1 MSGGVG
7 DQGERKTT
15 RTPSSWFSGKPG
27 RVNISELSDQPRI
40 DEMPAERP
48 AQKGWMVDGQSP
60 KPPSEA
66 GESGEAA
73 DGYFGDS
80 QPWFGRNNQGTPPSA
95 AAGTGRS
102 ESPKTPSPSK
112 GDPRWT
118 DKLRDSA
125 NEKLARAAD
134 SFKKH
139 IEQPIAEEFHKYT
152 SPLGSMSPFN
162 GKSHFASIVDP
173 AVEQSNVS
181 EILVS
186 EEHPVGADAAPDADT
201 TGSPQKDNLAW
212 FIKKDKADTK
222 LNANC
227 KMFSEK
233 TDLERRLQSANT
245 KRRAIRKQVA
255 ERKKLADAGPVQSWL
270 ANRVLM
276 SS

>member
-48 AQKGWMVDGQSP
+48 AQKGWMVDAQSP

-66 GESGEAA
+66 GASGDAA
-73 DGYFGDS
+73 EGHFGDS
-80 QPWFGRNNQGTPPSA
+80 QPWFRGQPNNQQGTPPSA
-95 AAGTGRS
+95 AAVTGRS

-139 IEQPIAEEFHKYT
+139 IEQPISEEFRKYT

-162 GKSHFASIVDP
+162 RDSHFASIVDP
-173 AVEQSNVS
+173 AVEQNDVS

-186 EEHPVGADAAPDADT
+186 AEHPLGADAAPDAGT
-201 TGSPQKDNLAW
+201 TGSPQKDDNLAW

-227 KMFSEK
+227 RMFQEK
-233 TDLERRLQSANT
+233 TELERRLQSAND

-270 ANRVLM
+270 ANR
-276 SS
+276 